1 MDQSLFTKAQS
12 LFTKTEIDL
21 LLQRAQAGQ
30 PAVEASESTP
40 KVEPF
45 DFLAAGQ
52 LSSGQ
57 VEHLLSLHAGFAHQL
72 GGSLSNLLGADCLA
86 APAGAEQIPYGEFA
100 TQTGDGVCFGIL
112 HAQAPEARVLLH
124 ADLAMVLPMI
134 DLMLGGAGAAP
145 ETTRSL
151 TEIEQEIFKPV
162 VGLFGSE
169 LQAVWARLVET
180 SLRLEHFGT
189 AVNVFPVSERVL
201 LVKFEIKIGEM
212 SAIWTL
218 VLPSLVSNAL
228 TRKVE
233 EDKSRAADDQSVQN
247 QRLLRERLLD
257 SRFKLELFLPPST
270 ISVRKLAHL
279 KVGQVIVLKPRS
291 TDPIHFNIA
300 GIKLFQASPVSCGTR
315 RGAQIKRALLL
326 VKNEEKEAG

>member
-1 MDQSLFTKAQS
+1 MDQSLFSKA
-12 LFTKTEIDL
+12 EIDL

-30 PAVEASESTP
+30 PAVEASESAP

-45 DFLAAGQ
+45 DFQAAGQ

-57 VEHLLSLHAGFAHQL
+57 VEHLLGLHTDFAEQL
-72 GGSLSNLLGADCLA
+72 GASLSNLLGADCLA
-86 APAGAEQIPYGEFA
+86 APAGAEQIPYGDFVRQMTE
-100 TQTGDGVCFGIL
+100 GVCFGIL
-112 HAQAPEARVLLH
+112 HAPALDGRVLIH

-134 DLMLGGAGAAP
+134 DLMLGGAGSVT
-145 ETTRSL
+145 ETNRSL

-162 VGLFGSE
+162 IGLIGEE
-169 LQAVWARLVET
+169 LKSVWARLVET
-180 SLRLEHFGT
+180 SLRLEYLGS
-189 AVNVFPVSERVL
+189 ALNAFPGSERVL

-212 SAIWTL
+212 SAIWNL
-218 VLPSLVSNAL
+218 ILPSLVSNAL

-233 EDKSRAADDQSVQN
+233 QEISRDADGKLEQN
-247 QRLLRERLLD
+247 QSLLRERLLD
-257 SRFKLELFLPPST
+257 SRFRLELFLPPST

-279 KVGQVIVLKPRS
+279 KEGQVIVLKPRS

-315 RGAQIKRALLL
+315 RGAQIKRALLV
-326 VKNEEKEAG
+326 VKNEQKESR